1 MFNMIF
7 GYTRV
12 STRSQDQ
19 GRQYMIL
26 NEFADRRKLQYDQI
40 YVDKDQSNNF
50 DREAYQKMRSRL
62 RPGDIVVITELSRLG
77 RDYSEIVKEY
87 AALVELGVDLHLLD
101 LPLVEDIADPLIKK
115 MVHDIVIR
123 IFSFQAQREKENIRS
138 RVKEGLKKAKLNGTK
153 LGRPSLQLPKNF
165 DRYYERWKDDE
176 ITVTEWA
183 KILRKSRAQVYRY
196 INYYEDGRR
205 EQEQL
210 NIEGQWVPVVEGEH
224 KAKKYGKLKE

>member
-1 MFNMIF
+1 MT
-7 GYTRV
+7 GVQTCA
-12 STRSQDQ
+12 
-19 GRQYMIL
+19 L
-26 NEFADRRKLQYDQI
+26 PI
-40 YVDKDQSNNF
+40 Y
-50 DREAYQKMRSRL
+50 
-62 RPGDIVVITELSRLG
+62 
-77 RDYSEIVKEY
+77 YSEIVKEY

-138 RVKEGLKKAKLNGTK
+138 RVKEGLKKAKLNGAK

-165 DRYYERWKDDE
+165 DRYYERWKNDE